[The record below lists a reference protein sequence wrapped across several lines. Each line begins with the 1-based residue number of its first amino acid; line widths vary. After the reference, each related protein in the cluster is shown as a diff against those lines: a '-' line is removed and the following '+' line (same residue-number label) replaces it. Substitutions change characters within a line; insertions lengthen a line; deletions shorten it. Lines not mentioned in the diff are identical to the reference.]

1 MKAGI
6 PSEHSQYSN
15 KAQVE
20 KRKPSDG
27 LRPWG
32 EVASLYTEKT
42 GEPMNAKLAEN
53 INQRA
58 LKKLRI
64 ALEKASNAQI
74 LETFSSEFD

>member
-6 PSEHSQYSN
+6 PSEHSPFSN
-15 KAQVE
+15 KA
-20 KRKPSDG
+20 RRDNRNLSDG

-32 EVASLYTEKT
+32 EVARLYTEKT
-42 GEPMNAKLAEN
+42 GEAMNAKLAEN

-58 LKKLRI
+58 LKKVRI
-64 ALEKASNAQI
+64 ALEKAANAQI